1 MLSSGKQQ
9 AEKSNLQ
16 GWGLSAVDTIGDRVM
31 TKPDQ
36 PPNTAQGPHSSDQAK
51 PKPDLDF
58 DTDSPDLE
66 DPQVDPQGPAIA
78 PKDSPKRK

>member
-1 MLSSGKQQ
+1 
-9 AEKSNLQ
+9 
-16 GWGLSAVDTIGDRVM
+16 M